1 MNIGYAEEEG
11 HAHTVAIPI
20 SKVLKTLP
28 CIWGIVLSKALN
40 EVSKKKFQFCDVAAS
55 WSGHHP

>member
-28 CIWGIVLSKALN
+28 CI
-40 EVSKKKFQFCDVAAS
+40 
-55 WSGHHP
+55 